1 MHVSDSREEI
11 MLAPE
16 LAALL
21 VVMAFVLLVFAV
33 LVTYRA
39 HCEVNRRVLL
49 S

>member
-1 MHVSDSREEI
+1 

-33 LVTYRA
+33 LGSV
-39 HCEVNRRVLL
+39 RRTEHIAR
-49 S
+49 SIGARMFG